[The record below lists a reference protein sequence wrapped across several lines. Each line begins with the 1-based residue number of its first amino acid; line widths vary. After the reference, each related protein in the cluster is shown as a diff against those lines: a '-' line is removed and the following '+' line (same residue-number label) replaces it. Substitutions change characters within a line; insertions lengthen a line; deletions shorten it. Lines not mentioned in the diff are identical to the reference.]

1 MLNRK
6 IELKSDKKPRG
17 GKSKNAAGAELTAN
31 ELDGTGINP
40 CCMQISHGDAIN
52 LTSGNGSSL
61 SRSGSDLAS

>member
-1 MLNRK
+1 MLNRNIGLNLIK
-6 IELKSDKKPRG
+6 NPEEGNPRMRR
-17 GKSKNAAGAELTAN
+17 GAELTAN